1 MPEAGFGENIYNRLI
16 WVGSREQGAGI
27 RDQGPGMAGRRPCNW
42 LCRHGRPLACCS
54 PAPAREAELV
64 AYAAAGDAVLMVA
77 GCAAPRAL
85 VGVAAGKA
93 QRLRR
98 RRGVGPGLHPQA
110 ESCQDQKRYDLQS
123 HIPRNWQRRSDM
135 HAWHPRK
142 SCMRLCRLSSPRASR
157 SQKIRPFGVNN
168 WGFRSKFAPRTLLKG
183 KGWLA
188 SRSRPPG
195 VQPFAHPDRSY

>member
-27 RDQGPGMAGRRPCNW
+27 RDHGSWIRDQGRGMAGRRPCNW

-110 ESCQDQKRYDLQS
+110 ESCQDQKRYDLQGQFPP
-123 HIPRNWQRRSDM
+123 IVPPRNLAGPEPHRHELCKRRQ
-135 HAWHPRK
+135 A
-142 SCMRLCRLSSPRASR
+142 LASAR
-157 SQKIRPFGVNN
+157 
-168 WGFRSKFAPRTLLKG
+168 APRMVENSPARVKNAL
-183 KGWLA
+183 
-188 SRSRPPG
+188 S
-195 VQPFAHPDRSY
+195 